1 MTDVS
6 TENLGTAGP
15 CVSPKYAVQGFAVIP
30 AGDIT
35 GLPSS
40 VPGDSLAPVA
50 AVPKVPSEL
59 GATDIGEMS

>member
-30 AGDIT
+30 AGVT
-35 GLPSS
+35 VGLSVP
-40 VPGDSLAPVA
+40 VPGDTLAPVA
-50 AVPKVPSEL
+50 AVPKLPIFRL
-59 GATDIGEMS
+59 IPHHQ